1 MDIGLRDRFTTVW
14 QQYFFG
20 AEPPVTFEIGGN
32 TSGAMQIPVPKNW
45 RCLVCDLVKVRKG
58 IALVISGEQAL
69 SCSGAKYFCGYVKER
84 LPDFRYFLSYG
95 KPGGVPGERYKK
107 SPELVDAADITAA
120 HIPVAGRQYVFKR
133 WDTLTAA
140 DNPEVVIFFARPE
153 ILSGLFTLAN
163 YDRAEPNG
171 VICPFS
177 SGCGSIILY
186 PWLEQQKEDPRAV
199 LGLFDPSARPCVP
212 VDMLTFAVPMKKFVR
227 MVADMEESFL
237 ITDTWKKVIKKIGQ
251 SDAGHTR

>member
-1 MDIGLRDRFTTVW
+1 MDIGLYDRFTKLS
-14 QQYFFG
+14 QQYFPG
-20 AEPPVTFEIGGN
+20 AELPVTFEIGGDPA
-32 TSGAMQIPVPKNW
+32 GAVPAPVPRGWK
-45 RCLVCDLVKVRKG
+45 CLVCDLVKVRKG
-58 IALVISGEQAL
+58 AALVIPGEQAL

-84 LPDFRYFLSYG
+84 APDFRYFLSCG
-95 KPGGVPGERYKK
+95 KPGGVPGERYKR
-107 SPELVDAADITAA
+107 SPELVDAADNHAA
-120 HIPVAGRQYVFKR
+120 HIPVAGRHYLFKR

-153 ILSGLFTLAN
+153 VLSGLFTLAN

-199 LGLFDPSARPCVP
+199 LGMFDPSARPCVP
-212 VDMLTFAVPMKKFVR
+212 VDMLTFAVPMKKFTR
-227 MVADMEESFL
+227 MVADMEECFL
-237 ITDTWKKVIKKIGQ
+237 ITDTWKKVVKKIQQ
-251 SDAGHTR
+251 SAARHPA